1 MGQNKKSNQGFV
13 GRIWL
18 SCSLEQ
24 KVRYIA
30 GSAAIVVILSIAAN
44 LLVAGFGMKGFHT
57 VLENNSHALSF
68 WSAMSGE
75 SSAFVA
81 LVRDRTEEN
90 QKRFHEALSLIHI

>member
-75 SSAFVA
+75 QC
-81 LVRDRTEEN
+81 VRGPCQGQDRG
-90 QKRFHEALSLIHI
+90 KPEAVS

>member
-1 MGQNKKSNQGFV
+1 MFIPFQTDQTIIECFQDERRRMADMGQNKKSNQGFV

-68 WSAMSGE
+68 WSAMSG
-75 SSAFVA
+75 
-81 LVRDRTEEN
+81 
-90 QKRFHEALSLIHI
+90 

>member
-1 MGQNKKSNQGFV
+1 MADMGQNKKSNQGFV

-44 LLVAGFGMKGFHT
+44 LLVGRLWHEGIPY
-57 VLENNSHALSF
+57 
-68 WSAMSGE
+68 SA
-75 SSAFVA
+75 
-81 LVRDRTEEN
+81 
-90 QKRFHEALSLIHI
+90 

>member
-44 LLVAGFGMKGFHT
+44 LWWP
-57 VLENNSHALSF
+57 AL
-68 WSAMSGE
+68 A
-75 SSAFVA
+75 
-81 LVRDRTEEN
+81 
-90 QKRFHEALSLIHI
+90 

>member
-18 SCSLEQ
+18 SCSLER

-30 GSAAIVVILSIAAN
+30 GSAAIVVILSIGAN
-44 LLVAGFGMKGFHT
+44 ILVAGFGMKGFNT
-57 VLENNSHALSF
+57 VLQNNSQALSF

-75 SSAFVA
+75 SSAFVT
-81 LVRDRTEEN
+81 LVRDRSGFMRRVLN
-90 QKRFHEALSLIHI
+90 QKQHLRD